1 MESDRQQITEM
12 LNGLRAGDEAARA
25 QIIALVY
32 PELRKIAAQYMRKER
47 REHTLQPTALVHEA
61 YLRLAGEREQPWKSR
76 THFFAVASQVMRQVL
91 VDHARKH
98 HTAKRGGGAI
108 RVDFDGTLALD
119 DRNATA
125 ILDVDKAI
133 DRLAQWDARQAKVV
147 VLRFFGGLTEQ
158 EIAQTLNVSER
169 TVKRD
174 WRMARAW
181 LQGILAGQDSYHDA

>member
-32 PELRKIAAQYMRKER
+32 PELRKIASQYMRKER

-61 YLRLAGEREQPWKSR
+61 YLRLAGQREQPWKSR

-108 RVDFDGTLALD
+108 RVDFDSTLALD
-119 DRNATA
+119 DGNATA
-125 ILDVDKAI
+125 ILDVDKAL
-133 DRLAQWDARQAKVV
+133 DRLAQWDARQAEVV
-147 VLRFFGGLTEQ
+147 VLRFFGGLTEE

-181 LQGILAGQDSYHDA
+181 LKGILAGQDSCHDA

>member
-32 PELRKIAAQYMRKER
+32 PELRKIASQYMRKER

-61 YLRLAGEREQPWKSR
+61 YLRLAGQREQPWKSR

-108 RVDFDGTLALD
+108 RVDFDSTLALD

-133 DRLAQWDARQAKVV
+133 DRLAQWDARQAEVV
-147 VLRFFGGLTEQ
+147 VLRFFGGLTEE

-181 LQGILAGQDSYHDA
+181 LQGILAGQGSCHDA